1 MASVEGIV
9 TDKNEPGVS
18 SKGATTP
25 AKLSLD
31 LYSPHGD
38 WYGPKGAKAQIA
50 WWPHRTTGLLHN
62 SWTEVA
68 SKLTPGQRVRV
79 VCEDTGSEY
88 QGVPQYSKATEVHI
102 LDAEPSVDMPV
113 SRPSPLNEGDARS
126 VSIIDQCLTKVAAK
140 IYLAYGDGDNAIDE
154 QEAARRAIALWEGIR
169 ARHTVQT
176 PELPS
181 DEESIEVIL

>member
-1 MASVEGIV
+1 MVNVEGVV
-9 TDKNEPGVS
+9 TAVYEPGVS
-18 SKGATTP
+18 REGKSTP

-31 LYSPHGD
+31 LYSPMAG
-38 WYGPKGAKAQIA
+38 GGRAKAEIA
-50 WWPHRTTGLLHN
+50 WWPRQGAIHK
-62 SWTEVA
+62 SWTDVA

-102 LDAEPSVDMPV
+102 LGAEPPVDMPV

-126 VSIIDQCLTKVAAK
+126 VGIIDQCLTKIAAN
-140 IYLAYGDGDNAIDE
+140 IYLAYGDGDSAIDE

-169 ARHTVQT
+169 SRHTV
-176 PELPS
+176 PEPES
-181 DEESIEVIL
+181 TDEEDGVEVIV

>member
-31 LYSPHGD
+31 LYSPTAG
-38 WYGPKGAKAQIA
+38 KAQIA
-50 WWPHRTTGLLHN
+50 WWPRQGAIHK
-62 SWTEVA
+62 SWTDVA

-79 VCEDTGSEY
+79 ICEDTGKEFSGA
-88 QGVPQYSKATEVHI
+88 QQYPGATEVHI
-102 LDAEPSVDMPV
+102 LDAEPPVDMPV

-126 VSIIDQCLTKVAAK
+126 VGIIDQCLTKIAAK

-169 ARHTVQT
+169 ARHQA
-176 PELPS
+176 PEPES
-181 DEESIEVIL
+181 TDEEDGVEVIV